1 MRVLRFL
8 SLAAVA
14 GLVGAATGCSTTVSG
29 RGVFAD
35 GTGGP
40 TPSGTAPDTASPT
53 ASPASA
59 SPTPTPTP
67 SPTIDPLKMKRQITC
82 VLVQANVKSV
92 NDRFNAAK
100 SRNAQITILRS
111 GVSTID
117 ASLRRS
123 QLPKADGVYTAGG
136 RISAELRTLVTSAS
150 RGGQPST
157 GPYNTATTRF
167 QNLCKS
173 L

>member
-8 SLAAVA
+8 ALAAVA

-35 GTGGP
+35 GTGLP
-40 TPSGTAPDTASPT
+40 TPSGTPPDTASPT
-53 ASPASA
+53 ASPA

-157 GPYNTATTRF
+157 VPYNTATTRF
-167 QNLCKS
+167 RKLCMS